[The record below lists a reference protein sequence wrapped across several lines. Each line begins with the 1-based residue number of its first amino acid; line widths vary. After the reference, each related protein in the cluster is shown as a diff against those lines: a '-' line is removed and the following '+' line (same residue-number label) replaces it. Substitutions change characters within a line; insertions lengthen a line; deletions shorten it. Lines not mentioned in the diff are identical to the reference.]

1 MSFQQLLTRLSE
13 ILDRAHVAYMLT
25 GSYASSVHGTPRA
38 SQDVDIVIA
47 PNRPQLSALL
57 KLLPDTEYYVSEEAA
72 LDAFARR
79 SQFNVVDFD
88 TGWKVDFI
96 IVKDREFSRTEFER
110 RRLLELDGLALY
122 FASPEDVLIAKLE
135 WAKLGASSRQIEDAA
150 GILALQGDR
159 LDTAYV
165 AHWVATLGLEEQWS
179 AAQSRAV

>member
-1 MSFQQLLTRLSE
+1 
-13 ILDRAHVAYMLT
+13 MLT
-25 GSYASSVHGTPRA
+25 GSYASSVHGAPRA

-47 PNRPQLSALL
+47 ANRPQLLALV

-72 LDAFARR
+72 LDALARR
-79 SQFNVVDFD
+79 SQFNVIDFS

-96 IVKDREFSRTEFER
+96 IAKDREFSRTEFER

-150 GILALQGDR
+150 GIIAVQGEQ
-159 LDTAYV
+159 LDKAYV
-165 AHWVATLGLEEQWS
+165 THWVAALGLQEQWT
-179 AAQSRAV
+179 AALERAV

>member
-13 ILDRAHVAYMLT
+13 ILDRAQISYMLT

-47 PNRPQLSALL
+47 PNRPQLLALL
-57 KLLPDTEYYVSEEAA
+57 KLLPDTEYYVSDEAA
-72 LDAFARR
+72 LDALVRR
-79 SQFNVVDFD
+79 NQFNVVDFA

-96 IVKDREFSRTEFER
+96 IAKDREFSRTEFER
-110 RRLLELDGLALY
+110 RRLVELDGLALY

-150 GILALQGDR
+150 GIIALQGDQ

-165 AHWVATLGLEEQWS
+165 RHWVDALGLQEQW
-179 AAQSRAV
+179 ATAQQRAV